1 MTSLYTPRN
10 RCQCVS
16 ADEPFHLVVDCG
28 FGLFMLLFVA
38 LLSRILTLVE
48 NPGRLWLEGVLLL
61 LVVRLLALIDLCFDV
76 AWFTSGFV
84 DGGGLLAKQEVFQSN
99 PAIAFDCW

>member
-48 NPGRLWLEGVLLL
+48 NPGMLWSEGVLLL
-61 LVVRLLALIDLCFDV
+61 VVRCCPLLVFALLL
-76 AWFTSGFV
+76 S
-84 DGGGLLAKQEVFQSN
+84 GLLLVF
-99 PAIAFDCW
+99 

>member
-76 AWFTSGFV
+76 VWFTSGFV
-84 DGGGLLAKQEVFQSN
+84 DGGALLAVRQSYGVTL
-99 PAIAFDCW
+99 P